1 MKQPEKQVGY
11 GGMAFGMLFGLF
23 WCSITFCFDGAILWP
38 ATRQLLAR
46 QYASTTGTITKSQVR
61 ADNSGDGTSYHADV
75 HYRYQVAA
83 QEYEGKRVRFDQIG
97 MGERHA
103 HEMSGRYSVNQ
114 AVTVYFDPAVPENAV
129 LEQGIDV
136 ATFFVLL
143 FLAPFNAIAFGIVGS
158 ALGWWRGRALS
169 RPGAGIS
176 VRNDGFRT
184 TVRIYTSSPAL
195 VALAAWGGAGLVSV
209 FALLIIQMVTSLEV
223 AVAAGWIFTFVC
235 TLVAWFLARRNYWQF
250 DRDALTGRIEIREP
264 SGQISQ
270 VAAGDLEPAAYSSK
284 TTTDSEGDT
293 SERFPVDLKCDKLTT
308 GESRSLQLREEYS
321 EEAAARFVAWFNGL
335 MFPQESPTHERG
347 S

>member
-1 MKQPEKQVGY
+1 MKQHEKEVGC

-23 WCSITFCFDGAILWP
+23 WCSITFVADGAILWQ
-38 ATRQLLAR
+38 ATQQLFAR
-46 QYASTTGTITKSQVR
+46 QYASTSGTITKSQVR

-83 QEYEGKRVRFDQIG
+83 QEYEGQRVRFDQIG

-103 HEMSGRYSVNQ
+103 QEMSGRYSVNQ

-136 ATFFVLL
+136 ATFFILL
-143 FLAPFNAIAFGIVGS
+143 FLAPFNAVAFGIIGGT
-158 ALGWWRGRALS
+158 LGWWRGRALR

-184 TVRIYTSSPAL
+184 TVRVYTSSPAL

-209 FALLIIQMVTSLEV
+209 FALIVVQAVTSLEV
-223 AVAAGWIFTFVC
+223 AVAAGWIFTFGC
-235 TLVAWFLARRNYWQF
+235 ALVAWYLARRHYWQF
-250 DRDALTGRIEIREP
+250 GRDALTGKIEVREP
-264 SGQISQ
+264 TGQISQ

-293 SERFPVDLKCDKLTT
+293 SERFPVELKFNDLTA

-321 EEAAARFVAWFNGL
+321 EEAATRFVAWFNGL
-335 MFPQESPTHERG
+335 MFPGKPDA
-347 S
+347 